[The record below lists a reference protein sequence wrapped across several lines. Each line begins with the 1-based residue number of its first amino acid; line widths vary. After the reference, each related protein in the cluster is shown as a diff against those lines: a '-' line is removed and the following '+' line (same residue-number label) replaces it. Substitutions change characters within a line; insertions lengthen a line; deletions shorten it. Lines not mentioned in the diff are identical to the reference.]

1 MTHFDWRRGRVEEKD
16 FSSSQNPENSLKRYH
31 GARDTNAPFV
41 FAPRG
46 GTTCAERLFAMAADS
61 GLEDIVATTTTIC
74 SIENGV
80 LAYRGVTIEE
90 LAEKA
95 AFDEVAYLLL
105 YAKWPTRDELSH
117 FELALVEGGRMQPEA
132 LEFLKHVPTNVMP
145 MDWLRTVVSA
155 LSFWDPDTGDNSME
169 ANMRKA
175 VRLTGMISTLVAA
188 FDRIRNGK
196 EPIYPKMDKSLAWNF
211 LYMLKGKEP
220 DEESV
225 KVFDICLT
233 LHAEHELNAS
243 TFAAR
248 VTAATLNDMYSSVTS
263 AIGALKGSL
272 HGGANKRVMRMLEKI
287 GDPAKAEAWVRDAL
301 ARKERIMGFGH
312 RVYKNGDPRAK
323 ILMVLS
329 EQLARRSGE
338 ERWFEISRIVDNV
351 VRSEKKLLPNVDFY
365 SASVYH
371 YLGIPTDLFTLI
383 FACSRIA
390 GWAAHVNEQLANN
403 RLIRPRAEYTGL
415 WDQHYVPMD
424 QR

>member
-1 MTHFDWRRGRVEEKD
+1 MT
-16 FSSSQNPENSLKRYH
+16 
-31 GARDTNAPFV
+31 
-41 FAPRG
+41 
-46 GTTCAERLFAMAADS
+46 ADS
-61 GLEDIVATTTTIC
+61 GLEDIVATSTTIC

-80 LAYRGVTIEE
+80 LAYRGIAIEE

-95 AFDEVAYLLL
+95 LFDEVAYLLL
-105 YAKWPTRDELSH
+105 YAKLPTREELGR
-117 FELALVEGGRMQPEA
+117 FEMALAEGGRLQPEA
-132 LEFLKHVPTNVMP
+132 LDFLRKVPTVAMP

-155 LSFWDPDTGDNSME
+155 MSFWDPDTGDNSVD

-175 VRLTGMISTLVAA
+175 VRLTGMVSSLVAA
-188 FDRIRNGK
+188 FDRLRNGK
-196 EPIYPKMDKSLAWNF
+196 EPLAPRLDKSLAWNF
-211 LYMLKGKEP
+211 LYMLRGKEP

-225 KVFDICLT
+225 HVFDVCLT

-263 AIGALKGSL
+263 AIGALKGTL

-287 GDPAKAEAWVRDAL
+287 GDPAKAESWVREAL

-312 RVYKNGDPRAK
+312 RVYKNGDPRAA
-323 ILMVLS
+323 ILKKLS
-329 EQLARRSGE
+329 EKMGRKTGDM
-338 ERWFEISRIVDNV
+338 RWCEISCVVDAIVQK
-351 VRSEKKLLPNVDFY
+351 EKKILPNVDFY

-415 WDQHYVPMD
+415 WDQHVVPID